1 MLLDEYLEY
10 LKSTE
15 GKSSGT
21 ITQYHNSMKLFMNYM
36 KEDKY
41 SITRES
47 IKKIKISDIYGFLAT
62 ISESNSGS
70 SRRNKIS
77 ALKSFFEYCKE
88 IELVKHNIIVDIK
101 KQPKTPRRIPKY
113 FNLDECKLL
122 ISSVGKRNLIRDKMI
137 IILFLSTGLRLTEL
151 INLDI
156 NCVIDNNLTI
166 IGKGNKERPVYLNQ
180 KIITL
185 LKEYLLERGESD
197 SNALFLSER
206 NNRISKSAVQ
216 NLLRNAIDRA
226 GLKLE
231 GETDVLV
238 HVLRHSFATN
248 EYQNGTDIRLLQE
261 VLGHEDIGT
270 TQIYTH
276 VNKKQM
282 ENQAE
287 NSIMSSII

>member
-10 LKSTE
+10 LRSTE
-15 GKSSGT
+15 GKSEGT
-21 ITQYHNSMKLFMNYM
+21 IIQYKNSMNLFMKYM

-41 SITRES
+41 SVTRET
-47 IKKIKISDIYGFLAT
+47 IKKIKVSDIYGFLAT
-62 ISESNSGS
+62 ITETNSGG

-88 IELVKHNIIVDIK
+88 IELLKHNIIVDIK

-113 FNLDECKLL
+113 FNLEECTTL
-122 ISSVGKRNLIRDKMI
+122 INSVGKRNLIRDKMI

-156 NCVIDNNLTI
+156 NCVVDNNLTI

-248 EYQNGTDIRLLQE
+248 EYQNGADIRLLQE
-261 VLGHEDIGT
+261 LLGHEDIGT
-270 TQIYTH
+270 TQIYTR

-282 ENQAE
+282 ENQAN
-287 NSIMSSII
+287 NSIMASIM

>member
-1 MLLDEYLEY
+1 MLLDDYLEY

-21 ITQYHNSMKLFMNYM
+21 IIQYQNSLKLFMKYM
-36 KEDKY
+36 KEDEF
-41 SITRES
+41 SLTRES
-47 IKKIKISDIYGFLAT
+47 IKKIKISHIYGFLAT
-62 ISESNSGS
+62 ISETNAGG

-88 IELVKHNIIVDIK
+88 IELLKHNIIVDIK

-113 FNLDECKLL
+113 FNLEECKTL
-122 ISSVGKRNLIRDKMI
+122 INSVGKRNLIRDKMI

-151 INLDI
+151 INLDVSCI
-156 NCVIDNNLTI
+156 IDNNLTI
-166 IGKGNKERPVYLNQ
+166 IGKGNKERPVYLND
-180 KIITL
+180 KIIIL
-185 LKEYLLERGESD
+185 LKEYLVERGESK

-216 NLLRNAIDRA
+216 NLLRNAIERA

-261 VLGHEDIGT
+261 LLGHEDIGT

-282 ENQAE
+282 VKQAE

>member
-1 MLLDEYLEY
+1 MLLDDYLEY

-21 ITQYHNSMKLFMNYM
+21 ITQYNNSMKLFMKYM
-36 KEDKY
+36 KEDEF
-41 SITRES
+41 SLTRES
-47 IKKIKISDIYGFLAT
+47 IKKIKVSHIYGFLAT

-88 IELVKHNIIVDIK
+88 IEILKHNIVVDIK
-101 KQPKTPRRIPKY
+101 KQPKTPKRIPKY
-113 FNLDECKLL
+113 FNLEECKLL
-122 ISSVGKRNLIRDKMI
+122 INSVGKRNLIRDKMI

-156 NCVIDNNLTI
+156 NCVVDNNLTI

-185 LKEYLLERGESD
+185 LKEYLLERGESNE
-197 SNALFLSER
+197 NALFLSER

-261 VLGHEDIGT
+261 LLGHEDIGT

-282 ENQAE
+282 VKQAN